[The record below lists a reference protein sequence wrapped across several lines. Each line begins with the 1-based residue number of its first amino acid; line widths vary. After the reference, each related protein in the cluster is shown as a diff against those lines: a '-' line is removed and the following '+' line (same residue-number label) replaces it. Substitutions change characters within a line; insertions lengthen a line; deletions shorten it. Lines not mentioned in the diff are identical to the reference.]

1 MTYFLWAILNEKLN
15 VIGWRVTSDPTPTHH
30 KDERWLRVHTFDLTR
45 RHDMQVEH
53 DEKNGKL
60 IITIDC
66 NATNPP
72 KSASG
77 KTYLVA
83 SETSKN
89 SGVSVK
95 KKPLTVAVNAYVKA
109 E

>member
-1 MTYFLWAILNEKLN
+1 
-15 VIGWRVTSDPTPTHH
+15 
-30 KDERWLRVHTFDLTR
+30 
-45 RHDMQVEH
+45 MQVEH

-66 NATNPP
+66 NSANPP

-83 SETSKN
+83 SETNKN
-89 SGVSVK
+89 SGVMVK
-95 KKPLTVAVNAYVKA
+95 KKALTVAVNAYIKA